1 MIPLEDQVC
10 FGVRRGRL
18 SPRKEERGC
27 LPRRIIKRC
36 ILSCSAPASRPPACC
51 GRPSRK
57 PSRRPC
63 GPTRRR
69 WNWNLS
75 VIAHAMPPPLS
86 RGGLGSR
93 MKVDLFAKGS
103 PVRKDSPGRG
113 RWHASAER
121 GTAVE
126 RMRDGEGKAVSQE
139 QRNTAIETL
148 FVRVRVS
155 LCFSFSSVGL
165 ALSGADA
172 PAVPLF
178 GFAIFP
184 RPGEIFPKGG
194 EPLAKPETLRGLPR
208 PLTLGEVA
216 LRSNDGEGKDAEN
229 KARNLE

>member
-27 LPRRIIKRC
+27 LPRRIIKHC

-121 GTAVE
+121 GTAGE
-126 RMRDGEGKAVSQE
+126 RS
-139 QRNTAIETL
+139 ETERFIL
-148 FVRVRVS
+148 VIPAG
-155 LCFSFSSVGL
+155 LSS
-165 ALSGADA
+165 
-172 PAVPLF
+172 PAAAFP
-178 GFAIFP
+178 P
-184 RPGEIFPKGG
+184 RPRTPCRGWA
-194 EPLAKPETLRGLPR
+194 AKSGSTHVLPQKFVPR
-208 PLTLGEVA
+208 AACCTA
-216 LRSNDGEGKDAEN
+216 AMQR
-229 KARNLE
+229 